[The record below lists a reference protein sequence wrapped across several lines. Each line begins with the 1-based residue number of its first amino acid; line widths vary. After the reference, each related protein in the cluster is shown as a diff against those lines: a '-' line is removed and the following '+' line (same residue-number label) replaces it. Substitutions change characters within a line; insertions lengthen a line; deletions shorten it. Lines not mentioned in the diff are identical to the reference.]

1 MNTDDR
7 QRITTFTLCVIFH
20 QVAEDLHAP
29 LFFTV
34 TFSTFCRRK
43 LCKIW
48 YCLPFADILTCYGFC
63 IYQFLWACFI
73 DYGSRSCP
81 QCPREKGFCCG
92 NSLTGTICPK
102 ASCPSPLPTSLPIF
116 SNNFLLWSRLN
127 PSSLILKDQ
136 VANASSMS
144 SSFGRGPELRS
155 VRNNSWAY
163 LWNQILPEKITFS
176 GIQNLAREK
185 NLELSGITSSS
196 SFVSQASNLSL
207 WLMWQHL

>member
-1 MNTDDR
+1 MSVTRSWSVWLFLAAMKIGWNILMQFLALLPSSSQQPEANFGGIDEHR
-7 QRITTFTLCVIFH
+7 WSPANYNFYTLCNFPPSSWRSTCTIV
-20 QVAEDLHAP
+20 
-29 LFFTV
+29 FTV

-48 YCLPFADILTCYGFC
+48 YCLPFAGIFTCYGFC

-92 NSLTGTICPK
+92 NSLTGSVCPK
-102 ASCPSPLPTSLPIF
+102 AFCPSPLPTSLPIF

-155 VRNNSWAY
+155 VRNNSW
-163 LWNQILPEKITFS
+163 S
-176 GIQNLAREK
+176 
-185 NLELSGITSSS
+185 
-196 SFVSQASNLSL
+196 
-207 WLMWQHL
+207 